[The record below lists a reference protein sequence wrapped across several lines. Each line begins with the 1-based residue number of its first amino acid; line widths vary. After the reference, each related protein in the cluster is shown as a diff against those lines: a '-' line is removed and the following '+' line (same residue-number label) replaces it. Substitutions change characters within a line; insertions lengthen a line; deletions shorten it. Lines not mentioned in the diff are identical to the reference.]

1 MLSLSLSCLC
11 PAGDTVQPTADGT
24 ANFPLFL
31 HPTDE
36 LHPLRPAQL
45 SISSE
50 DPPEA
55 ACQSPRPSPDG
66 RRWASIPLP
75 PGLWVSSQPCW
86 GWGADLH
93 LEGCQR
99 GQVNGMSFVD
109 LCAPW
114 LWRWGEG
121 IFLYLCPMSL
131 RTWNRCG
138 GEPGLGSRMSL

>member
-1 MLSLSLSCLC
+1 MLSSSLSSLC

-55 ACQSPRPSPDG
+55 ACQSPRPSSDG

-75 PGLWVSSQPCW
+75 PGIWVSSRPW
-86 GWGADLH
+86 WRWGADLH
-93 LEGCQR
+93 LDGCQR
-99 GQVNGMSFVD
+99 GQVNGMGFIEALLVYLPRGCSGSGPMPSVSED
-109 LCAPW
+109 L
-114 LWRWGEG
+114 EG
-121 IFLYLCPMSL
+121 TDVEVSL
-131 RTWNRCG
+131 GW
-138 GEPGLGSRMSL
+138 GLG